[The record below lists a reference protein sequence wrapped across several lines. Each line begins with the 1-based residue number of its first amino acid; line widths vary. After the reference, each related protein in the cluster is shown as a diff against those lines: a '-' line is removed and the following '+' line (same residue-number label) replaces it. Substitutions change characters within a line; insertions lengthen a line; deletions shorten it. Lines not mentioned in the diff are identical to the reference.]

1 MSAGLQPEQAMR
13 NPKPFT
19 VIQNG
24 KPLFI
29 IHAYSIE
36 QARAIVAAKVAG
48 ESSSSSPSTHRQRG
62 KPDDPRHPER
72 PSRDGLRLSD
82 AEGDQA
88 RP

>member
-1 MSAGLQPEQAMR
+1 MR

-24 KPLFI
+24 KPIFTVT
-29 IHAYSIE
+29 AYSIE

-48 ESSSSSPSTHRQRG
+48 EVIVVAVTRDG
-62 KPDDPRHPER
+62 AADDPGHQER
-72 PSRDGLRLSD
+72 PSGDGLHLSN
-82 AEGDQA
+82 AEKRPA